1 MLAEVGS
8 IFRCYGPF
16 RKRAGQPDVQQL
28 RSGHPGCDCRDG
40 SDAGMGFKF
49 KRPAAAGAA
58 RSVPGPAAVSRWRIP
73 SGSTETQG
81 GESSSDDA
89 GTTSPSLRRR
99 RIFRQIALAA
109 LAGASFRVPIGKL
122 TAVPG
127 QSLSA
132 DAFFA
137 NASASQQSGH
147 SCHCLSEQWSCDMR
161 RAMTASGM
169 VSCAFLLIGTAH

>member
-8 IFRCYGPF
+8 IFRSYGPF

-28 RSGHPGCDCRDG
+28 CSGHPGCDCRDG
-40 SDAGMGFKF
+40 SDAGMGFEL
-49 KRPAAAGAA
+49 KRPAAAGAT
-58 RSVPGPAAVSRWRIP
+58 RGVPGPTAVSRWRIP
-73 SGSTETQG
+73 SGSTERQE

-89 GTTSPSLRRR
+89 GTTSPPLRRR
-99 RIFRQIALAA
+99 SLFRQIALA
-109 LAGASFRVPIGKL
+109 GASFVVSIGKL

-147 SCHCLSEQWSCDMR
+147 SCHCFSEQWSCDMR

-169 VSCAFLLIGTAH
+169 VSCAFLLIGAAH

>member
-8 IFRCYGPF
+8 IFRCYGSF

-58 RSVPGPAAVSRWRIP
+58 RGVPGPTAVSRWRIP
-73 SGSTETQG
+73 SGSAETQG

-89 GTTSPSLRRR
+89 GTTSPWLRRR
-99 RIFRQIALAA
+99 RLFRQITLVALAK
-109 LAGASFRVPIGKL
+109 ASFTVPIGKL

-132 DAFFA
+132 DAFSD
-137 NASASQQSGH
+137 ASISQQSGH
-147 SCHCLSEQWSCDMR
+147 SCHCLSEQWSCDMKLI
-161 RAMTASGM
+161 MTASGI
-169 VSCAFLLIGTAH
+169 VSCAYSLVGTAH